1 MLSRMASILRAFD
14 RGAEELTATEVSRRT
29 GLPASTCHRIMR
41 SLAEEGVLEIGEGHR
56 YHVGLWLWEVAAH
69 APRSGGMQ
77 QAALPFMQDLMDITG
92 HPVHLAVREGSQA
105 VFIERMSHWR
115 ARNSRPYIGSHYPL
129 HLTSVG
135 LMLLAHAPTEVQED
149 YLTGR
154 LEQRT
159 PLTVTSPQEL
169 RRMLAS
175 IRSRGFAVSDRQV
188 VMDAISVAAPIR
200 DTHGQVI
207 AALSVNTPLGSL
219 KEQTMAHAVQTTAL
233 AITRSMALNVQ
244 MNR

>member
-1 MLSRMASILRAFD
+1 MLSRVVSILRAFD
-14 RGAEELTATEVSRRT
+14 RGSEELTATEVSQRT

-41 SLAEEGVLEIGEGHR
+41 SLEVEGVLEKGVDHR
-56 YHVGLWLWEVAAH
+56 YHIGLWLWEVAAH
-69 APRSGGMQ
+69 APRSGGLQ

-115 ARNSRPYIGSHYPL
+115 ARNARPYIGSHYPL

-135 LMLLAHAPTEVQED
+135 LMLLAHAPVEAQED
-149 YLTGR
+149 YLSGR

-159 PLTVTSPQEL
+159 PMTVTDPQEL

-188 VMDAISVAAPIR
+188 VMDAVSVAAPIR
-200 DTHGQVI
+200 GAHGQVI
-207 AALSVNTPLGSL
+207 AALSVNTPWGSL